1 MFLVFSVLNAI
12 DVERLAVQPYDE
24 GSDLYIRLNST
35 ADEDSTYN
43 LMKDSPFTNEAK
55 EYISQMSGVEH
66 LYEEKM
72 LDCIVY
78 IDDTQDNETE
88 LGIQSI
94 VNPDSFQEKIVEG
107 NLPDRNC
114 ENTTVPVI
122 VNRKLEVPPNT
133 HCLGLSFGCVS

>member
-55 EYISQMSGVEH
+55 EYISQM
-66 LYEEKM
+66 
-72 LDCIVY
+72 
-78 IDDTQDNETE
+78 
-88 LGIQSI
+88 
-94 VNPDSFQEKIVEG
+94 
-107 NLPDRNC
+107 
-114 ENTTVPVI
+114 
-122 VNRKLEVPPNT
+122 
-133 HCLGLSFGCVS
+133 